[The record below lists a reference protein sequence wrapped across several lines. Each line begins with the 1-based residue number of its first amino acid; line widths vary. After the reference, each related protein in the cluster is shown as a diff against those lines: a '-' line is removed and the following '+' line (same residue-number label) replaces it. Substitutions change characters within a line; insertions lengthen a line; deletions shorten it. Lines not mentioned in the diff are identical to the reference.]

1 MIPCIIAAPYQ
12 GALKVSDLCGELHR
26 VTASRFML
34 FRISIAFSQ
43 NASTSE
49 VQGECGG
56 KLAWPLLS
64 RSLHSYSHL
73 HCEYK
78 GTKNISKKRLL
89 KILFPIYFNHLLL
102 SFLLFPPVISTK
114 RSAWRDLSTLLEM
127 TILRSNGAIPPIPYF
142 NLPDS
147 RNL

>member
-26 VTASRFML
+26 VTASRF
-34 FRISIAFSQ
+34 IAYRYCD
-43 NASTSE
+43 
-49 VQGECGG
+49 VQVKCKARE
-56 KLAWPLLS
+56 KSSLLAFPS

-89 KILFPIYFNHLLL
+89 KILFPIYFNYLLL
-102 SFLLFPPVISTK
+102 SFRLFPPVISTK